1 MPWANASANP
11 DHIGQQRFLHLQCD
25 RLAAQPSYADP
36 DHILRW
42 TDSRSEELAIAARN
56 DHLNYLISRT
66 AVGLATSPRNRTH
79 HQRSICNCYRDEGRH
94 QDGKQAIQPP
104 QADPEGT
111 DHRAMNQSTWIIRTG
126 FLAQKTG
133 IFERLAGALAEPHSG

>member
-42 TDSRSEELAIAARN
+42 TDSRSEELAIAAR
-56 DHLNYLISRT
+56 DDRLNYLISRT

-79 HQRSICNCYRDEGRH
+79 HQRSICNCNRDAGRH

-104 QADPEGT
+104 QADLGGT
-111 DHRAMNQSTWIIRTG
+111 DHRAMNQSTWIIRAES
-126 FLAQKTG
+126 LAQQAG
-133 IFERLAGALAEPHSG
+133 IFERLAGPLAEPRSG